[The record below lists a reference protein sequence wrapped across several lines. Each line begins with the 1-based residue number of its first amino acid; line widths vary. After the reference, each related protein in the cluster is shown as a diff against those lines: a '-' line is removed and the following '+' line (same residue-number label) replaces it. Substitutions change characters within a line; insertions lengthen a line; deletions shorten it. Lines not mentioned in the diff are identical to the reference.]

1 MIDRT
6 TEYSAAAK
14 AWRVYCSK
22 RGKDATLD
30 GLKLSGETIAVVL
43 LAAMAEP
50 IDGAQEFRGDLIAD
64 ALGGLRA
71 FVQHLDL
78 DASEAGGGGAFLNG
92 YQIETIAR
100 RLDAVLTLRGYE
112 QGYDVSEF
120 LDEEDTEPGGKD
132 EDDEKEECDG
142 DAC

>member
-1 MIDRT
+1 MKPLSDRT
-6 TEYSAAAK
+6 AEYAAAAK
-14 AWRVYCSK
+14 AWRVYCAK

-30 GLKLSGETIAVVL
+30 GLQLPGQPIAVVI
-43 LAAMAEP
+43 LAALAEP
-50 IDGAQEFRGDLIAD
+50 AHLSDTFKGDLIAD
-64 ALGGLRA
+64 ALGGLRT

-78 DASEAGGGGAFLNG
+78 DASEGGGGGAFLNG

-120 LDEEDTEPGGKD
+120 LDEEDTDDGE
-132 EDDEKEECDG
+132 DEKEGCDDG
-142 DAC
+142 AC